1 MSNNDLLLGM
11 SERTRLRAQVTYL
24 MLKGAGYAAVAFIAI
39 WLFVAVL
46 GWFGRNV
53 LPEDAQTAADPAPQA
68 FIEMAEQ
75 ARAADAPAEDAAAM
89 EAAPAE
95 EAPAEEAAAMEAAP
109 AEEAPAEDA
118 VATEEAAPAA
128 GEEAASE

>member
-24 MLKGAGYAAVAFIAI
+24 MLKGAGYAAAAFVTIWIVVAA
-39 WLFVAVL
+39 LA
-46 GWFGRNV
+46 WFGRTV
-53 LPEDAQTAADPAPQA
+53 LPEDAQMANDPAPQA

-75 ARAADAPAEDAAAM
+75 ARAADAAAMAPRADVAAEEDAATTE

-95 EAPAEEAAAMEAAP
+95 E
-109 AEEAPAEDA
+109 
-118 VATEEAAPAA
+118 